1 MVHSISYTTRD
12 ALRQHR
18 IRYSNRKKHFRKS
31 VSWHKKRILA
41 RLNPKINE
49 GLKIEISQYVTNK
62 QSSLLSIQIINAHGE
77 GDLFSLRQHPV
88 TECHRIVKALR
99 YLVDEGK
106 IVSNITTKEW
116 DVQIALGVA
125 EVRTFTRKEK

>member
-1 MVHSISYTTRD
+1 MVHSMSCTTRN
-12 ALRQHR
+12 ALGQHR
-18 IRYSNRKKHFRKS
+18 IKYPDRKKHTRKS

-49 GLKIEISQYVTNK
+49 GLKIEISQYMTNK
-62 QSSLLSIQIINAHGE
+62 QSSLLSIQIISARGE
-77 GDLFSLRQHPV
+77 ENLFPLRHLPV
-88 TECHRIVKALR
+88 NECHRIVKALR

-125 EVRTFTRKEK
+125 EIRTFTRKEK